1 MMQSIR
7 LKIGSI
13 ALLLATGVA
22 APCAA
27 QTMAAESI
35 GTDPGPDAVPSN
47 TGSVRLTPEQREA
60 ALEEGAARAA
70 AGLQPGDPADRRIH
84 GEMGVE
90 VGTGGER
97 AAYGMA
103 VIPLGENGAAA
114 VAFETDRVKYRR
126 HRR

>member
-7 LKIGSI
+7 LMSGSI
-13 ALLLATGVA
+13 ALLLAIGVA
-22 APCAA
+22 APSAA
-27 QTMAAESI
+27 QTIATESI
-35 GTDPGPDAVPSN
+35 ATDSGWDTVPSN
-47 TGSVRLTPEQREA
+47 SDSIRLTPEQREA

-70 AGLQPGDPADRRIH
+70 AGLEPGGAPDRRIH
-84 GEMGVE
+84 GEVGLE

-103 VIPLGENGAAA
+103 VVPLGDNGAAA
-114 VAFETDRVKYRR
+114 FAFETDRVKYRR

>member
-1 MMQSIR
+1 MRSIR
-7 LKIGSI
+7 LMIGSL

-22 APCAA
+22 AQTTA
-27 QTMAAESI
+27 QTTAPEPVGIAQ
-35 GTDPGPDAVPSN
+35 GWDAVPSN
-47 TGSVRLTPEQREA
+47 SGSIRLTPEQREA

-70 AGLQPGDPADRRIH
+70 AGLELGGAPDRRIH
-84 GEMGVE
+84 GEVGVE

-103 VIPLGENGAAA
+103 VVPLGENGAAA
-114 VAFETDRVKYRR
+114 FAFETDRVKYRR